1 MKTRSALFLLLF
13 AAVNAALAGVKID
26 PGNMSP
32 YSKTKVSAKLYTPP
46 DETSTGGI
54 KGKIVEPPSEVLGV
68 MAMPQRYSNVAGLD
82 KTQAG
87 QDSKNRENIKVTTSN
102 PVYLAK
108 LAADGSSFEF
118 TGLPA
123 GKYDL
128 FVMCEDSFYEGLMLT
143 RETTT
148 LTEGD
153 RKSISAKMLE
163 SNPFFN
169 VKLSVRM
176 EGTTGQ
182 FGVARAIEQQVRT
195 LPVTL
200 QDARVLDFI
209 QIRAIKLCYYECV
222 APAKIGGLPHWEM
235 RRTREITRQE
245 VGPPDFKGPIQVNF
259 CNKLRSIRV
268 VRTVKDLGEIK
279 LTVDP
284 VPVIEKTTDSQLEPA
299 QN

>member
-1 MKTRSALFLLLF
+1 MKTSHILFLF
-13 AAVNAALAGVKID
+13 AALASAAVAGVKID

-46 DETSTGGI
+46 DETASGGI

-68 MAMPQRYSNVAGLD
+68 MAMPQRYSNIAGLD
-82 KTQAG
+82 KTKAG

-108 LAADGSSFEF
+108 LNADGSFEF
-118 TGLPA
+118 SGLPA

-128 FVMCEDSFYEGLMLT
+128 FVMCEDSFYEGFMLS

-153 RKSISAKMLE
+153 RKSITAKMLE

-176 EGTTGQ
+176 EGSTGQ
-182 FGVARAIEQQVRT
+182 YGVARAIEQQVRT

-209 QIRAIKLCYYECV
+209 QIRAIKLCFYECV

-245 VGPPDFKGPIQVNF
+245 VGPPDFKGPIQGNF
-259 CNKLRSIRV
+259 CSKLRNIRV
-268 VRTVKDLGEIK
+268 VRSIKDLGEIK
-279 LTVDP
+279 LTTDP